1 MIDPILHLFNCHL
14 LDRYRKD
21 NIIIILRYIQD
32 SHKFVCVEAW
42 GLHEHEV
49 SLIRYTSSGNT
60 PYIFAL
66 ASTRWGRRRVRDEA
80 TRIYVKPVACFTRN
94 GNDEWF
100 RALRGDR
107 AALHPL
113 IYRRKAASD
122 SHGGYR
128 EPIFRKPAPNPKERD
143 IYRAD
148 LKYKV
153 AWAERRR
160 KERGSAR
167 GCGLVPIF

>member
-1 MIDPILHLFNCHL
+1 MSARYPLF
-14 LDRYRKD
+14 D
-21 NIIIILRYIQD
+21 ILRQVALHIS
-32 SHKFVCVEAW
+32 SHSRNRRGKAA
-42 GLHEHEV
+42 G
-49 SLIRYTSSGNT
+49 
-60 PYIFAL
+60 
-66 ASTRWGRRRVRDEA
+66 ASVGGGGRAD
-80 TRIYVKPVACFTRN
+80 IYVKPVACFTRN
-94 GNDEWF
+94 GNDESF

-107 AALHPL
+107 ATLHPL

-153 AWAERRR
+153 ASGGGGTAE
-160 KERGSAR
+160 GV
-167 GCGLVPIF
+167 CGLVPIF

>member
-1 MIDPILHLFNCHL
+1 MTN
-14 LDRYRKD
+14 R
-21 NIIIILRYIQD
+21 
-32 SHKFVCVEAW
+32 S
-42 GLHEHEV
+42 
-49 SLIRYTSSGNT
+49 
-60 PYIFAL
+60 
-66 ASTRWGRRRVRDEA
+66 VRS
-80 TRIYVKPVACFTRN
+80 
-94 GNDEWF
+94 
-100 RALRGDR
+100 LRGDR

-153 AWAERRR
+153 ASDGMWGYQGEGRRGR
-160 KERGSAR
+160 GCVRACSYFLRDRDCYAPEFQSCTKNERGSQYNDSPR
-167 GCGLVPIF
+167 KHS